1 MQNFKTQFK
10 KLLTKNKKF
19 EIRILFSGLEALD
32 QNCEAYYGAGSG
44 IKWQED
50 ATDKL
55 RIIVRSIL
63 GDNDLRSAFI
73 EERICI
79 RTTNVV
85 FTTSFVA
92 HDLFSR
98 RAENGKKN
106 EAERPVYSINK
117 PFSQIKA
124 TFYQYGESNTETQ
137 PSICYNSDKN
147 ARDMFPYFGR
157 LIFRQWDSATE
168 IKGVEELEKFS
179 HNLSKKLAELEQ
191 NTINPVKG

>member
-1 MQNFKTQFK
+1 MT
-10 KLLTKNKKF
+10 
-19 EIRILFSGLEALD
+19 
-32 QNCEAYYGAGSG
+32 GAGSD
-44 IKWQED
+44 IKWRED
-50 ATDKL
+50 TTDKL

-63 GDNDLRSAFI
+63 GDNDLRRAFI

-98 RAENGKKN
+98 HAENGKKD
-106 EAERPVYSINK
+106 ETESPVYSINK

-137 PSICYNSDKN
+137 PSICNNSDKN

-168 IKGVEELEKFS
+168 IKGVEEVEKFL
-179 HNLSKKLAELEQ
+179 HDLSKKQAEFEQ
-191 NTINPVKG
+191 NTITPVRDKRCMM